1 MRNVVMLA
9 ATVFLCACLLGGAG
23 CDRWDWPPG
32 SRNDQP
38 GPDDQ
43 PAVAQ
48 ETPEQKTIRTQG
60 ETIDALQ
67 VENEQLKDDIV
78 ELANAIVGFQEDI
91 EGLEFALDKQNESLD
106 DALEQRSRQQL
117 HAGELADENRR
128 LEERMQVLAGQNEQL
143 QALLDELHGK
153 YERLLDSVSGEL
165 SDDDEDEDDDADA
178 GDDADAD
185 DDDADEGRS
194 RIDFND

>member
-1 MRNVVMLA
+1 MRNVAMLA
-9 ATVFLCACLLGGAG
+9 ATVCLCACLLGGAG
-23 CDRWDWPPG
+23 CNGWEWPPG

-43 PAVAQ
+43 PAFAQ

-78 ELANAIVGFQEDI
+78 ELANAIVRFQEDI
-91 EGLEFALDKQNESLD
+91 EGLEFAL
-106 DALEQRSRQQL
+106 EQRSAQQL

-128 LEERMQVLAGQNEQL
+128 LEERMQVLEGENKEL
-143 QALLDELHGK
+143 QTLLDELHEK
-153 YERLLDSVSGEL
+153 YERLLDAVSGDL
-165 SDDDEDEDDDADA
+165 SDDEDE

-185 DDDADEGRS
+185 DDADDDADEDRS
-194 RIDFND
+194 RIHFND